1 MNINSLIF
9 EIGELNSIDE
19 IDLNELVDIAS
30 YSNKNEYEVVVFDEI
45 EYRVFFETEIY
56 ENTLE
61 VDYRIST
68 EIFRVEN
75 IKKEIICYIGRNV
88 ENRYISCE
96 ECYEREYL
104 DLREIKPIYKVVQEW
119 RFADEHR
126 RIKRSY

>member
-30 YSNKNEYEVVVFDEI
+30 YSNKDEYEAVVFDGI
-45 EYRVFFETEIY
+45 EYRVFFETEVY
-56 ENTLE
+56 ENTIE

-75 IKKEIICYIGRNV
+75 MKKETICYIGRNV

-104 DLREIKPIYKVVQEW
+104 DLREIKPLYRVVQEW
-119 RFADEHR
+119 RFADEYR
-126 RIKRSY
+126 RTK